1 MKAKKLMFIILG
13 LAAVVVLVLVL
24 KFYQQHNPEE
34 SSLFPK
40 CMFFQLT
47 GWKCPGCGSQ
57 RALHQLLRLNLSGAF
72 HYNAMLVIC
81 IPIVLFY
88 GSAELFGERFPR
100 LQALSRSGILSWSVF
115 TLFIA
120 WWILRNIFNW

>member
-1 MKAKKLMFIILG
+1 MSRKQTAIVLTAVAVLFLFCIYFCLDPAKT
-13 LAAVVVLVLVL
+13 
-24 KFYQQHNPEE
+24 P
-34 SSLFPK
+34 FPR
-40 CMFFQLT
+40 CPFNLLT
-47 GWKCPGCGSQ
+47 GLKCPGCGSQ

-100 LQALSRSGILSWSVF
+100 LQSLSRSGILSWSVF
-115 TLFIA
+115 TLFLA